1 VNAALVAV
9 AILVVAGAVRALV
22 EALPPMRRAAPAGGP
37 PARASTGDLER
48 LDRAVSTAT
57 THAGDLHVRLRP
69 ILREIAAD
77 GLRRRGVELDA
88 QPEAAQ
94 ALLAPQTWELVRPDR
109 PRPTDAFAPGLPA
122 AQLDAVLDDLERLLR
137 PPGGGTA
144 WA

>member
-1 VNAALVAV
+1 MNAALVALAV
-9 AILVVAGAVRALV
+9 LVVAGAVRALG
-22 EALPPMRRAAPAGGP
+22 ETLPPVRRAAPAEP
-37 PARASTGDLER
+37 VATRASTGDLER
-48 LDRAVSTAT
+48 LDRAVSSAT

-77 GLRRRGVELDA
+77 GLRRRGVELDG
-88 QPEAAQ
+88 QPDAAQ

-109 PRPTDAFAPGLPA
+109 PRPVDPFAPGLPA